1 MILKTRNLEN
11 ATISLA
17 GLGGVGG
24 ICAQT
29 LVDCKIQK
37 LKAIDFDTYER
48 KNYPC
53 QFFAIPPAIGQAK
66 AAEVSRRLRDN
77 GHTEIEIFH
86 GDLTLPENAEK
97 LVKDSH
103 IVICAVDNF
112 QAQTSLSLAAEKL
125 QIPFALISVVGFTC
139 MYTIYSLGENSFSS
153 QWKRHGHTIDAL
165 KGKSTASKDTI
176 EKVMRRQQ
184 LIFAMAIGGF
194 TRQALEQLYIEYC
207 NGKSFNYSNN
217 IGVNFSSPTMALA
230 NIFNT
235 LTGKG
240 KSILFPEIGIFN
252 FHTCQTIQAETLMHK
267 IYQLNRVFHKGVDAL
282 FEVATS

>member
-1 MILKTRNLEN
+1 MILPPLNLEN

-29 LVDCKIQK
+29 LVDCKIRK
-37 LKAIDFDTYER
+37 LKAIDFDSYER

-66 AAEVSRRLRDN
+66 AAEVSRRLIDN

-86 GDLTLPENAEK
+86 GDVTLPENAER
-97 LVKDSH
+97 LVKESH

-112 QAQTSLSLAAEKL
+112 HAQTSLALAAEKL
-125 QIPFALISVVGFTC
+125 HIPFALISVVGFTC
-139 MYTIYSLGENSFSS
+139 MYTIYSPGENSFSS
-153 QWKRHGHTIDAL
+153 QWGRYGHNIDAL
-165 KGKSTASKDTI
+165 KSKSTAPKNEMGEI
-176 EKVMRRQQ
+176 MRRQQ

-194 TRQALEQLYIEYC
+194 TRQALEQLYNEYC
-207 NGKSFNYSNN
+207 NGNSYNYSNN
-217 IGVNFSSPTMALA
+217 IGVNFSAPTMALA

-252 FHTCQTIQAETLMHK
+252 FHTCKTIQAETLMQK
-267 IYQLNRVFHKGVDAL
+267 IYQLNRVFHKGIDAL
-282 FEVATS
+282 LEVATH